1 MCGSPKIRITRYNSA
16 VDKFQIENEHYE
28 GPLETLLDLIE
39 SRKLAVSL
47 VSLSEVCDAYL
58 AYVEKLPELPLSET
72 SQFVLVAS
80 TLLLIKSRSLLPVP
94 LTDDEELSIEEL
106 ERRLK
111 RLAKIREAAK
121 VLKKE
126 WGTRSLA
133 FARRSPDI
141 VKITGLEKPKFAPG
155 EATVATILA
164 AVKKL
169 VQTLPKPDKLAEA
182 TVAPILKLE
191 DVIVNLK
198 DRLTRAARAR
208 WSDITKGASRG
219 DTIVH
224 FLAILE
230 LVRHGSVSVTQDK
243 LFSDILI
250 ESDAAEGVPR
260 YG

>member
-1 MCGSPKIRITRYNSA
+1 MDRFS
-16 VDKFQIENEHYE
+16 IESEHYQ

-80 TLLLIKSRSLLPVP
+80 TLLLIKSRSLLPVD
-94 LTDDEELSIEEL
+94 LSDEEEQSIEEL

-111 RLAKIREAAK
+111 KLAKIREAAK
-121 VLKKE
+121 LLKRE
-126 WGTRSLA
+126 WGRVPLQ
-133 FARRSPDI
+133 FARRAPDI
-141 VKITGLEKPKFAPG
+141 MKILGVEKPKFAPG
-155 EATVATILA
+155 EATIQTLLR
-164 AVKKL
+164 AVQKL
-169 VQTLPKPDKLAEA
+169 VNTLPKPERLVEA

-198 DRLTRAARAR
+198 GRLAQAAKTR
-208 WSDITKGASRG
+208 WSDITKGASRH

-230 LVRHGSVSVTQDK
+230 LVRGGSVSFTQER
-243 LFSDILI
+243 LFSDIILES
-250 ESDAAEGVPR
+250 ESDGLPK